1 MNLKTEAPQNFT
13 VSGYASLLTAHGPLW
28 VGTAIFS
35 ATKVYRHV
43 RILRGVTGD
52 GTFGGTT
59 ARVVDPDGGR
69 DYQEPV
75 ADFATELE
83 EIARQ
88 DLGMGAELKPQ
99 VIRFP

>member
-13 VSGYASLLTAHGPLW
+13 VSGYASLLTARGPLW

-43 RILRGVTGD
+43 RILRGVPGD